1 MIILENK
8 KASQT
13 TCVNAL
19 NLVYHD
25 FILTKGEN
33 STHSIQTVIST
44 IFLAPII
51 EEILCREIA
60 YNPSYLLLRKM
71 ESL

>member
-13 TCVNAL
+13 TCVKDL
-19 NLVYHD
+19 NLFYHD

-33 STHSIQTVIST
+33 STHYIQTVISA

-51 EEILCREIA
+51 EEILCIEIA
-60 YNPSYLLLRKM
+60 YNQIYLLLRKM